1 MRSSRRW
8 PETIADYEI
17 YLIDRLIES
26 LSRVSPEM
34 AEVAALLVDEDLD
47 LTTLKNLTLDDLREM
62 GVARFG
68 TRAIRRGPVRQGG
81 AEHRE
86 DDHAP

>member
-1 MRSSRRW
+1 MFIRKRARRGS
-8 PETIADYEI
+8 ETIADYEI

-68 TRAIRRGPVRQGG
+68 TRIRRHTWTRSTS
-81 AEHRE
+81 
-86 DDHAP
+86 